1 MTNKNYFQIST
12 GEKNFEK
19 VVSATRG
26 NVYICSIVEA
36 ALKRTEDFGRVPVHG
51 ISWNTAVIPIPRI
64 ELANKE
70 LVICAI
76 QITNGDSDGSSR
88 RELPAEIR
96 RSSVQPESYL
106 DLFVC

>member
-76 QITNGDSDGSSR
+76 QIKTVWSACFWWVSICHILETR
-88 RELPAEIR
+88 
-96 RSSVQPESYL
+96 
-106 DLFVC
+106 DLINC